1 MYTAENLETTDEEKE
16 EYLNEPWLL
25 SPRDNS

>member
-1 MYTAENLETTDEEKE
+1 MYTAENLETTAEEKE
-16 EYLNEPWLL
+16 EYLNEPWLP